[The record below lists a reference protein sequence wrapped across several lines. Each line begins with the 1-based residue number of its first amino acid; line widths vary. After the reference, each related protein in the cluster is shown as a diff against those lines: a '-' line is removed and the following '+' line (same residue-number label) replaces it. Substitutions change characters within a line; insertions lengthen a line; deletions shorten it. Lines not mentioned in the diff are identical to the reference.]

1 MEGLAT
7 TDPAAVAGAPRTL
20 ELRRGEASPAML
32 AKLKQIGRGFDAVF
46 AGTMLGE
53 LMKPAIGAGLGGSG
67 PGASIVEGILEQGLA
82 DHLGKAGGFGIGR
95 MLEKSLG
102 PLLGT
107 EPVSIDELE
116 KGEENGKHA
125 PASAAREVE
134 GNDAIRKA
142 GAAAD
147 AVRAAALSADPA
159 ISLGGAR

>member
-1 MEGLAT
+1 MEVLAP

-82 DHLGKAGGFGIGR
+82 DHIGKAGGFGIGR

-107 EPVSIDELE
+107 QPVSIDDSVA
-116 KGEENGKHA
+116 H
-125 PASAAREVE
+125 EVE

-147 AVRAAALSADPA
+147 AARAAALSADPA
-159 ISLGGAR
+159 ISWGGAR

>member
-7 TDPAAVAGAPRTL
+7 TDPAASAGAPRTL

-116 KGEENGKHA
+116 KN
-125 PASAAREVE
+125 
-134 GNDAIRKA
+134 RKV

>member
-1 MEGLAT
+1 MEGLAP
-7 TDPAAVAGAPRTL
+7 TDGAAVAGAPRTL

-53 LMKPAIGAGLGGSG
+53 LMKPAVGAGLGGSG

-107 EPVSIDELE
+107 QPVSIDELE
-116 KGEENGKHA
+116 KGEKKARAGVLID
-125 PASAAREVE
+125 AAM
-134 GNDAIRKA
+134 
-142 GAAAD
+142 
-147 AVRAAALSADPA
+147 
-159 ISLGGAR
+159 

>member
-1 MEGLAT
+1 MEGLAP
-7 TDPAAVAGAPRTL
+7 TDAAAVAGTPRTL
-20 ELRRGEASPAML
+20 ELRRGAAPPALL
-32 AKLKQIGRGFDAVF
+32 AKLKQIGRGFDQVF

-95 MLEKSLG
+95 MLEKTLA

-116 KGEENGKHA
+116 KNGKRA
-125 PASAAREVE
+125 PEGATREVE
-134 GNDAIRKA
+134 GNEEIRKA

-147 AVRAAALSADPA
+147 AARAAAAASASAA
-159 ISLGGAR
+159 ITEGGAR

>member
-7 TDPAAVAGAPRTL
+7 TDAARVAGAPRTL

-116 KGEENGKHA
+116 KN
-125 PASAAREVE
+125 
-134 GNDAIRKA
+134 RKA

-147 AVRAAALSADPA
+147 AVRAAALSANPA
-159 ISLGGAR
+159 ITEGGAR

>member
-7 TDPAAVAGAPRTL
+7 TDAALVAGAPRTL

-116 KGEENGKHA
+116 KN
-125 PASAAREVE
+125 
-134 GNDAIRKA
+134 RKA

-159 ISLGGAR
+159 ISWGGAR

>member
-1 MEGLAT
+1 
-7 TDPAAVAGAPRTL
+7 
-20 ELRRGEASPAML
+20 ML

-125 PASAAREVE
+125 PASAAHEVE

>member
-7 TDPAAVAGAPRTL
+7 TDPAASAGAPRTL

-53 LMKPAIGAGLGGSG
+53 LMKPAIGVGLGGSG

-116 KGEENGKHA
+116 KN
-125 PASAAREVE
+125 
-134 GNDAIRKA
+134 RKV